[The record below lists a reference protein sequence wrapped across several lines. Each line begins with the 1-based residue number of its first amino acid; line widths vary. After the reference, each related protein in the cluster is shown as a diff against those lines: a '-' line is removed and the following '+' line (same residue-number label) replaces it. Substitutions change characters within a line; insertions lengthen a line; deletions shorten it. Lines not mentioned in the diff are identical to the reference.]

1 MKNILIYFLF
11 FLIITLQG
19 CRENKSTSH
28 NGNSSA
34 DSNVQEKEIIDTSTI
49 YGYTI
54 NNYFIDSN
62 QVEPN
67 QGLSHLLP
75 KYGVSQKTIFNIAT
89 NYNEI
94 FDFRKIKPNKKYFMI
109 QERDSLKTPVCFVYE
124 LNSIEYVTINL
135 KDSIEVKR
143 YKRKITTTIE
153 QSGGV
158 IESSLW
164 NAFIKNELSP
174 ALVMEVAKLY
184 AWTIDFF
191 GIQKGDSFKVIY
203 EAKYVNHQFIGVGE
217 IKAFLFNHRKNDFYS
232 FRYEKD
238 SIDEFGYFNEKGE
251 SMKKA
256 LLSAPLE
263 YKRISSKF
271 SNRRLHPIT
280 RKYRPH
286 HGVDYA
292 APTGTNVVAT
302 GDGTVIFAATSGG
315 AGKMVKIKHSVGNI
329 LTKYLHLSR
338 YGKGIKKGVFVKQ
351 GQKIGEVGNTGMS
364 TGPHLDYRIY
374 INGKAVD
381 PLGIDIP
388 TLDPITTENMQQ
400 FLKVIDP
407 IKKQLDSISLQ

>member
-1 MKNILIYFLF
+1 MKKKQLLLFLLLVF
-11 FLIITLQG
+11 FVQS
-19 CRENKSTSH
+19 CKEKSP
-28 NGNSSA
+28 
-34 DSNVQEKEIIDTSTI
+34 SNDIDEAEIELKVKLDTNTI
-49 YGYTI
+49 HGFSI
-54 NNYFIDSN
+54 HKYFIDSN
-62 QVEPN
+62 VVEPN

-75 KYGVSQKTIFNIAT
+75 KYGVSQKAVFEIASNFNET
-89 NYNEI
+89 
-94 FDFRKIKPNKKYFMI
+94 FDFRRIKPNKKYYVI
-109 QERDSLKTPVCFVYE
+109 QKRDSLRTPVCFIYE
-124 LNSIEYVTINL
+124 LNAIEYVTINFM
-135 KDSIEVKR
+135 DSINVKR
-143 YKRKITTTIE
+143 YKREITTVIKKA
-153 QSGGV
+153 GGI

-164 NAFIKNELSP
+164 NAFIKKELSP

-203 EAKYVNHQFIGVGE
+203 EAKYVNNQFIGIGE
-217 IKAFLFNHRKNDFYS
+217 IKAFLFSHRGNNYYS

-238 SIDEFGYFNEKGE
+238 SLDEFGYFDEKGE

-292 APTGTNVVAT
+292 APTGTDVVAT
-302 GDGTVIFAATSGG
+302 GDGTVTFAATSGG

-338 YGKGIKKGVFVKQ
+338 YGKGIKKGTFVKQ

-388 TLDPITTENMQQ
+388 TLDPITTQNMDD
-400 FLKVIDP
+400 FLEVINP
-407 IKKQLDSISLQ
+407 IKDNLDAISK